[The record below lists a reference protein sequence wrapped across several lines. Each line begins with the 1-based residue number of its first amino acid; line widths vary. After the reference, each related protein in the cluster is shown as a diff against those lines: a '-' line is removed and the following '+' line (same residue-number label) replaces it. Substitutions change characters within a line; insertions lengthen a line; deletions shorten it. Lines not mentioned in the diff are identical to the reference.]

1 MPVLELESLR
11 EVELTDRDRSITM
24 IGILTAMLLAAL
36 DQSIVTPAMPTIGG
50 ALGNAEYLPWIVTA
64 YLLTATA
71 AAPLYGKIADI
82 YGRRGTLYAALGLF
96 LLGSVT
102 VFWVAHLYSGTIARL
117 PESDPTPRTVLAA
130 VRDTARHSI
139 GMIAAM
145 VVPALLL
152 ALGPLG
158 VLDEWTAYYLALG
171 AGVAILAALGYLM
184 SARRGSSWKRRVLST
199 LVTTL
204 LGFVVVWLSTLVH

>member
-1 MPVLELESLR
+1 MDPDDSPTLEQTPPQRRIVTTRTGAVVAVGVLGAVMRTEGAIYGTVL
-11 EVELTDRDRSITM
+11 SITL
-24 IGILTAMLLAAL
+24 IAVGWDKDTDL
-36 DQSIVTPAMPTIGG
+36 DV
-50 ALGNAEYLPWIVTA
+50 L
-64 YLLTATA
+64 
-71 AAPLYGKIADI
+71 
-82 YGRRGTLYAALGLF
+82 LF